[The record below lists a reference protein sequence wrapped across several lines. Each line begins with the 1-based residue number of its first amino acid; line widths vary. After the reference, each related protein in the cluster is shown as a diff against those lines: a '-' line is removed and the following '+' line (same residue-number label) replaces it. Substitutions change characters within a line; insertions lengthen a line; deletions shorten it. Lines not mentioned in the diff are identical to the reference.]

1 MQRRFDPNFARIKQA
16 LVNGEVWGSLLS
28 SSSAPNA
35 KPCTL
40 TLTLILFVTLTRP
53 PNSYQVGEPIV
64 IKLCSRDPEPPP
76 FEYVKGGGGIFKDM
90 AIHDLDMARL
100 LMNPRNPYPN
110 PDPNPDPNP
119 SPLALALI
127 LPQPQPQPQ
136 PELVAPTPTLTKA
149 RFLMDSE
156 PVEILASGSC
166 NIDKSIEVCMA
177 CAWHVHVHVHV
188 HGI

>member
-16 LVNGEVWGSLLS
+16 LVNGEVRGSLLS

-40 TLTLILFVTLTRP
+40 TLTLTLFVTLTRP
-53 PNSYQVGEPIV
+53 SNSYQVGEPIV

-100 LMNPRNPYPN
+100 LMDPRNPYPN

-127 LPQPQPQPQ
+127 LTST
-136 PELVAPTPTLTKA
+136 PTPTPTPTRSPNPNPNQGALPDG
-149 RFLMDSE
+149 F
-156 PVEILASGSC
+156 G
-166 NIDKSIEVCMA
+166 A
-177 CAWHVHVHVHV
+177 CRDPRI
-188 HGI
+188 GQL

>member
-1 MQRRFDPNFARIKQA
+1 M
-16 LVNGEVWGSLLS
+16 
-28 SSSAPNA
+28 
-35 KPCTL
+35 
-40 TLTLILFVTLTRP
+40 
-53 PNSYQVGEPIV
+53 GEPIV

-127 LPQPQPQPQ
+127 LTST
-136 PELVAPTPTLTKA
+136 PTPTPTRTRTRTRIRAPTHNQVISTSGLRSSALELFCFGPVVETGGTPRHAALSPYPLSPPPLSLPHLAA
-149 RFLMDSE
+149 RPLH
-156 PVEILASGSC
+156 A
-166 NIDKSIEVCMA
+166 
-177 CAWHVHVHVHV
+177 
-188 HGI
+188 